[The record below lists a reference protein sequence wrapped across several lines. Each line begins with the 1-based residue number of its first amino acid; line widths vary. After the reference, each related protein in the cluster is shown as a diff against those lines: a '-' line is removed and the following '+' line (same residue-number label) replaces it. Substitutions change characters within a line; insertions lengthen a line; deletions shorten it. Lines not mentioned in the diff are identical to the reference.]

1 MVAVLLAGLLPVGGG
16 CSRHA
21 SRLSGT
27 VSLDGVPL
35 TTGVITL
42 TPVQGGSSA
51 YAAIGADGTYR
62 MHTGAAAGLDPG
74 EYLVMVAAN
83 AAGST
88 GGEAPGNRG
97 TLPLITPPEYA
108 DKRLTPLRATIQP
121 GSQVIDFDLKST
133 PKKSKR

>member
-1 MVAVLLAGLLPVGGG
+1 MAVLLAWAAG
-16 CSRHA
+16 CGRHP

-42 TPVQGGSSA
+42 TPVQGGASA
-51 YAAIGADGTYR
+51 YAAINADGSYT

-83 AAGST
+83 AAGTS
-88 GGEAPGNRG
+88 GGEGRGNSG

-108 DKRLTPLRATIQP
+108 DKRLTPLRATIER
-121 GSQVIDFDLKST
+121 GSQVIDFDV
-133 PKKSKR
+133 KSKPEKSKKK